1 MNSMDIKP
9 TIEDINI
16 LLANNTEANR
26 ELQIISLV
34 RVVNEQE
41 KEIESL
47 KSQVESKNGKKSK
60 DIDLVDLEKVT

>member
-1 MNSMDIKP
+1 MNSMDVKP

-34 RVVNEQE
+34 RIVNEME

-47 KSQVESKNGKKSK
+47 KNQLGPKNGNKSK
-60 DIDLVDLEKVT
+60 ETNLADLEKVT

>member
-1 MNSMDIKP
+1 MDSMDIKP

-47 KSQVESKNGKKSK
+47 KSQLKSSNGKKSK
-60 DIDLVDLEKVT
+60 DTNLADLEKVT

>member
-1 MNSMDIKP
+1 MNSMDVKP

-34 RVVNEQE
+34 RIVNEME

-47 KSQVESKNGKKSK
+47 KNQLGTKNGNKSK
-60 DIDLVDLEKVT
+60 ETNLADLEKVT

>member
-1 MNSMDIKP
+1 MDVKP

-34 RVVNEQE
+34 RIVNEME

-47 KSQVESKNGKKSK
+47 KNQLGPKNGNKSK
-60 DIDLVDLEKVT
+60 ETNLADLEKVT

>member
-1 MNSMDIKP
+1 MNSMDVKP

-34 RVVNEQE
+34 RIVNEME
-41 KEIESL
+41 KEIKSL
-47 KSQVESKNGKKSK
+47 KNQLGPKNGNKSK
-60 DIDLVDLEKVT
+60 ETNLADLEKVT